1 MTEMKKRKCVIID
14 VMNNTGEVRI
24 EAVGFTGNGCLAATE
39 FIRDALGKTVSR
51 ELKPEHFIKDEE
63 KTTLLRSFCG

>member
-1 MTEMKKRKCVIID
+1 MSELKKQKMIIID

-24 EAVGFTGNGCLAATE
+24 EAVGFVGNSCTKATE
-39 FIRDALGKTVSR
+39 FIEKALGSSVSR
-51 ELKPEHFIKDEE
+51 ELKPEYFIKEEE

>member
-1 MTEMKKRKCVIID
+1 MSELKKKKMIIID

-24 EAVGFTGNGCLAATE
+24 EAVGFVGPECTKATE
-39 FIRDALGKTVSR
+39 FIEKALGSSVSR
-51 ELKPEHFIKDEE
+51 ELKPEYFIKDTE